1 MDLITSSLLRF
12 YKSAQRSHPEILYFG
27 NPSRREIALTFDD
40 GPHPR
45 DTLRVLE
52 VLAKHQVPAT
62 FFLIGRSAE
71 CYPTVV
77 KQIHEQ
83 GHHVAIHGY
92 RHLSFFL
99 ERPLR
104 LQLQLDRART
114 ILAEICGIS
123 AEIIKDLRPPYGEL
137 SSQKLSLLRKWGYR
151 PVLWSC
157 IPPHWMQPVRWS
169 IHQVIDGI
177 VPGTVIVLHDGH
189 GHGTKVA
196 EIVDAVV
203 PRIQS
208 LGFAFVTVEEMQN
221 QRQQL
226 SASSGAEALSS
237 SIHDFRGDY

>member
-12 YKSAQRSHPEILYFG
+12 YKSAQRSHPDILYFG
-27 NPSRREIALTFDD
+27 NPARREIALTFDD

-45 DTLRVLE
+45 DTPRVLD
-52 VLAKHQVPAT
+52 VLAKHHVRAT
-62 FFLIGRSAE
+62 FFLIGKSAE
-71 CYPTVV
+71 RYPNVV

-83 GHHVAIHGY
+83 GHQVAIHGY
-92 RHLSFFL
+92 RHLTFFL
-99 ERPLR
+99 ENPLHLR
-104 LQLQLDRART
+104 LQLDRTRM

-123 AEIIKDLRPPYGEL
+123 PEIIKDLRPPYGEV
-137 SSQKLSLLRKWGYR
+137 SSQKLSLLRRCGYR

-169 IHQVIDGI
+169 IHQVINAI
-177 VPGTVIVLHDGH
+177 VPGMVIVLHDGH

-221 QRQQL
+221 QRGQL
-226 SASSGAEALSS
+226 AASSGTEVLSS
-237 SIHDFRGDY
+237 VHYFRGDY